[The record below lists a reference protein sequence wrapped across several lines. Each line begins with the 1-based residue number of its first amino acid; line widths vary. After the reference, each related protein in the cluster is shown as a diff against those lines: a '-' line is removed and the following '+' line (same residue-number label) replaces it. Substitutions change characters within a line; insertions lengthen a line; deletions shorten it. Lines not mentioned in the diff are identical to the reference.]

1 MDNDIENDKL
11 KVLKEIK
18 QYENLGYLLPKH
30 YDINSSYEEMQ
41 LELNILKQKE
51 KENYVKNLCKC
62 TYEKLDENGILETF
76 KNVKSSDPIFENAFK
91 LFLILYYGI
100 KYGTLWNSNYIDSF
114 DNDALNLTDDPYKNL
129 LDIINN
135 EIKSADLNADNIS
148 WEMLLKPDVLEK
160 ILEQNWNEHNKKLET
175 KKSCEL
181 DEDGEITLFI

>member
-1 MDNDIENDKL
+1 
-11 KVLKEIK
+11 
-18 QYENLGYLLPKH
+18 LL
-30 YDINSSYEEMQ
+30 
-41 LELNILKQKE
+41 
-51 KENYVKNLCKC
+51 
-62 TYEKLDENGILETF
+62 F
-76 KNVKSSDPIFENAFK
+76 
-91 LFLILYYGI
+91 
-100 KYGTLWNSNYIDSF
+100 
-114 DNDALNLTDDPYKNL
+114 DPYKNL